1 MKKYLMGGIAA
12 VAICAAFTS
21 CSKNNDVFDQNA
33 VQQMEEQKKQE
44 AINKNIEAA
53 KVNYAAAFE
62 KAFGKVGANVDWGF
76 SSTVNSRA
84 LTRSFTPTHLSST
97 SSWNGWVSAPANA
110 DFKTKIPEDAISID
124 LYYNNNTSLKN
135 YYLKDQENTQD
146 INCWV
151 GNANIYING
160 KKSLNFIAPG
170 DGNDNFNYYILPD
183 ADVTFTS
190 NYAYNAPHHTMYVA
204 AGAKV
209 TFNGNMS
216 ANIKLY
222 NRGTVIIKG
231 VTGPYANGAIYN
243 DEGGVITCE
252 KNLSVFNAGSQVI
265 NNGKITVASGVT
277 VEGSGHFRNAD
288 EGNIKVTGTTL
299 VNSNDCS
306 WINDGVY
313 TTDQFTYHAGS
324 TDVINNC
331 MLKVNGEFLINLG
344 DTDKNCFLMNG
355 GAGVEAG
362 SLHFAGPG
370 FIYMGSG
377 SVFKVLGDAKMDA
390 TKDNYGFYG
399 PVSGAPAVLHV
410 VGNITTSNIAQGYDI
425 TYGNKIAVV
434 ATDHF
439 DSNTGYTS
447 KSGTYPIVNF
457 SNCTKEIIY
466 TAGSKPSIKITS
478 GKCNPGFEGNDDQ
491 PRLYRVIAE
500 DLNATEA
507 SDFDFN
513 DVVFDVVKAE
523 NGKTTL
529 RLIACG
535 GIYKLTVAGVEVH
548 EKFGQQATDDKYP
561 MINTGAKANING
573 LAPVEFD
580 INGTFDTPEKIN
592 NIEIR
597 VWKPG
602 TGDDGIALT
611 AEKGKAACKILVDN
625 SFEVVQEKQGIG
637 NEYGLFQSYVRGE
650 WDSIVD
656 GKWWIKK

>member
-1 MKKYLMGGIAA
+1 M
-12 VAICAAFTS
+12 
-21 CSKNNDVFDQNA
+21 
-33 VQQMEEQKKQE
+33 
-44 AINKNIEAA
+44 
-53 KVNYAAAFE
+53 
-62 KAFGKVGANVDWGF
+62 
-76 SSTVNSRA
+76 
-84 LTRSFTPTHLSST
+84 
-97 SSWNGWVSAPANA
+97 
-110 DFKTKIPEDAISID
+110 SI
-124 LYYNNNTSLKN
+124 
-135 YYLKDQENTQD
+135 
-146 INCWV
+146 
-151 GNANIYING
+151 
-160 KKSLNFIAPG
+160 
-170 DGNDNFNYYILPD
+170 
-183 ADVTFTS
+183 
-190 NYAYNAPHHTMYVA
+190 H
-204 AGAKV
+204 
-209 TFNGNMS
+209 
-216 ANIKLY
+216 
-222 NRGTVIIKG
+222 
-231 VTGPYANGAIYN
+231 
-243 DEGGVITCE
+243 
-252 KNLSVFNAGSQVI
+252 
-265 NNGKITVASGVT
+265 
-277 VEGSGHFRNAD
+277 
-288 EGNIKVTGTTL
+288 
-299 VNSNDCS
+299 
-306 WINDGVY
+306 
-313 TTDQFTYHAGS
+313 
-324 TDVINNC
+324 
-331 MLKVNGEFLINLG
+331 
-344 DTDKNCFLMNG
+344 
-355 GAGVEAG
+355 
-362 SLHFAGPG
+362 
-370 FIYMGSG
+370 
-377 SVFKVLGDAKMDA
+377 
-390 TKDNYGFYG
+390 
-399 PVSGAPAVLHV
+399 
-410 VGNITTSNIAQGYDI
+410 
-425 TYGNKIAVV
+425 NKIAVV

-611 AEKGKAACKILVDN
+611 AEKGKAACKILVDD